1 MLAELVDDPA
11 RLEQVRAEWDELAVA
26 CVSPFSAPG
35 WMLAWWRNAAPP
47 GARLQAVLAFD
58 GTTLVGVAPF
68 FADDDSHRLLASG
81 TSTGVEPLVRADRAD
96 AFAGIVAAELARA
109 GAELVRFQ
117 GVGGA
122 SRWPRRLADA
132 WPGRRPWL
140 RVEVSMAAPSVTFDV
155 ATFEEWLA
163 TLNPKFRKNMR
174 RLARR
179 LEEQGAVYRLAGPDD
194 VEGDLRAFAAL
205 HHARWA
211 GKGGSGVL
219 NAGVERM
226 LAEAARELVPRDR
239 LRLWSLEVGGRTIAS
254 ELFVAAGRK
263 VSSWLGGFDDEWAQ
277 FEPSKHLIL
286 REIEHAFAD
295 HAIWVDL
302 GPGAHDFKLR
312 FANDAER
319 VEWAVLVPRGP
330 AYTRTRLRLAPHQLR
345 RAVGDRLAPER
356 KRAVKRLLRMGP
368 RG

>member
-11 RLEQVRAEWDELAVA
+11 RLEQLRAEWDELAVA
-26 CVSPFSAPG
+26 CVSPFSAPA
-35 WMLAWWRNAAPP
+35 WMLAWWRNAAPS
-47 GARLQAVLAFD
+47 GARLQAVLAFE
-58 GTTLVGVAPF
+58 GEELVGVAPF
-68 FADDDSHRLLASG
+68 FTDGESHRLLASS
-81 TSTGVEPLVRADRAD
+81 TSTGVEPLVASEREDE
-96 AFAGIVAAELARA
+96 FAAIVAAELALA
-109 GAELVRFQ
+109 GAELVRFH
-117 GVGGA
+117 GIERA
-122 SRWPRRLADA
+122 SQWPRRLADA

-140 RVEVSMAAPSVTFDV
+140 RVEVSMPAPSVTFDV
-155 ATFEEWLA
+155 ATFDEWLA

-174 RLARR
+174 RLGRR
-179 LEEQGAVYRLAGPDD
+179 LEEQDAVYRLAAADD
-194 VEGDLRAFAAL
+194 VERDLRSFAAL

-219 NAGVERM
+219 NEGVERM
-226 LAEAARELVPRDR
+226 LAEAARELVPQGR

-286 REIEHAFAD
+286 REIERAFAE
-295 HAIWVDL
+295 HAVWVDL

-312 FANDAER
+312 FANDAEQ
-319 VEWAVLVPRGP
+319 VEWTVLVPRGP
-330 AYTRTRLRLAPHQLR
+330 AYARTRLRLAPRQLR
-345 RAVGDRLAPER
+345 RAVGDRLGPER
-356 KRAVKRLLRMGP
+356 KHTVKRLLRMEP